1 MKSSVFGTILLSALA
16 CSFAVPLASAGSDD
30 EVLVTSVYSNVKN
43 GYQRAKSAD
52 GTFKRETYAIS
63 NGGCA
68 PGTVRDQSIESVKF
82 PMIAGVVA
90 ENLAKRN
97 YYLARDSKSADL
109 LLVVYWGATTPG
121 GTDGSHGEHVSSM
134 MAAMNAST
142 AASAAAAADTTGASM
157 DGIQPIS
164 HTLRDVAN
172 EERMG
177 AIMQMQLFERVRD
190 QRNQANANLL
200 GYIDEIN
207 SRNDISRFAGAGT
220 AYNDLITDLEE
231 ERYYVIIAAYDF
243 RKMTQEHK
251 KQLLWT
257 TRVSIRAQGNRF
269 DRSLAAMVGNASKFF
284 GQDSGR
290 LLREYQRVPRVDLG
304 ELKYLGTV
312 PTPTIK
318 D

>member
-1 MKSSVFGTILLSALA
+1 MRRSVLRSTLLTAVA
-16 CSFAVPLASAGSDD
+16 WAVAVPFAGAASDD

-43 GYQRAKSAD
+43 GYHRTKLPD

-82 PMIAGVVA
+82 PLVAGVVA

-97 YYLARDSKSADL
+97 YFLARDSKSADL

-121 GTDGSHGEHVSSM
+121 GVDGSHGEHVSSLTT
-134 MAAMNAST
+134 AMNASN
-142 AASAAAAADTTGASM
+142 AASAAAAADTTGASV
-157 DGIQPIS
+157 DGIQPMS

-172 EERMG
+172 EERVG
-177 AIMQMQLFERVRD
+177 SVMQMQLFERVRD

-207 SRNDISRFAGAGT
+207 TRNDISRFAGAGT
-220 AYNDLITDLEE
+220 AYSDLIADLEE

-243 RKMTQEHK
+243 RQMTQQHK

-269 DRSLAAMVGNASKFF
+269 ERSLAAMVGNASKFF

-312 PTPTIK
+312 SAPTIK